1 MFLIMKKDIS
11 KNLYILIF
19 TFSIITN
26 ISVGQNK
33 LLTLSIDKKSFFEL
47 NNEKHI
53 ISNDINNRK
62 ASSVS
67 NESFARV
74 NIDSFFEYN
83 CRNFEE
89 IGNDIIKIDNWYIS
103 KSTKKGIDLGINLKI
118 QDSLIYTGKSLINP
132 FDGKVNIRTSLNLLG
147 KNNNIGLKKIDIGP
161 STIIEIYNHSIGE
174 KTYLYD
180 ILNDTIKYI
189 GKKKSNVKSSRT
201 LFIDENDNY
210 IKENFASTFQNN
222 NSKYF
227 LLGRNLLINRYNL
240 NEIIEIDD
248 LKIIS
253 NNENINNGVL
263 YYYDSYPINP
273 LCLTFNDSLMI
284 FSVAKSELDKNF
296 NSKSKNNVKND
307 AISFLSKNISISDFK
322 NKIEGELNIFKIEE
336 NNEINKTIYKNLLP
350 KERSCAVVYN
360 YKTKSILGVLSRA
373 IIPFSLIDNI
383 IIDKTNQLIII
394 NSDKYFT
401 IFDSN
406 NFKEI
411 ITIKGNAKS
420 IDHNNNLIID
430 PIIQIKNK
438 QEKNEEFRIT
448 YTKYSLNEL
457 INKNNYY
464 QEPIRYKD
472 IDEFTTKKEFLSQLE
487 YHYKNNL
494 LHFIEKNKITGSK
507 INYNNKNENNNK
519 IITTNILL
527 NRLGNIETELKK
539 KFNNPESNYPT
550 KEMIF
555 IYKTYEQNNNNK
567 LVFTCNDDFDHPFSD
582 IDLSKIKS
590 NFNNIIP
597 ATAVLKIS
605 IGIDQIPRIEIN
617 NIDPF
622 KAKIL
627 KDYKL
632 IFSFKENPKTTELSL
647 LNYLIEKYPQIIEPL
662 FGIDKEG
669 MHEDSEINRNLK
681 RIFEYTLSIRK

>member
-1 MFLIMKKDIS
+1 MILFTKKDIS
-11 KNLYILIF
+11 KHIYTIVLTLTIF
-19 TFSIITN
+19 SNFSI
-26 ISVGQNK
+26 GQNK
-33 LLTLSIDKKSFFEL
+33 FLTLKINQKSFFKITD
-47 NNEKHI
+47 EKKI
-53 ISNDINNRK
+53 ISNDIKNRK
-62 ASSVS
+62 VYSVS
-67 NESFARV
+67 NYSNATI
-74 NIDSFFEYN
+74 NIDSFYEYN
-83 CRNFEE
+83 CRYFEE
-89 IGNDIIKIDNWYIS
+89 IGNDIIKIDNWYVS
-103 KSTKKGIDLGINLKI
+103 KSTKKRIDLGINLKI
-118 QDSLIYTGKSLINP
+118 HDSLIYTGKSLINP
-132 FDGKVNIRTSLNLLG
+132 FESKINIRTDLNLFSR
-147 KNNNIGLKKIDIGP
+147 KNNLELKEIDEGP
-161 STIIEIYNHSIGE
+161 TTIIEIYNNSIREG
-174 KTYLYD
+174 TYLYD
-180 ILNDTIKYI
+180 ILNDTIKFV
-189 GKKKSNVKSSRT
+189 GKKKSNVKGIIIG
-201 LFIDENDNY
+201 LIDENDNY

-227 LLGRNLLINRYNL
+227 LMGRNLLINRYNL

-296 NSKSKNNVKND
+296 NSKSKNNLKNE

-322 NKIEGELNIFKIEE
+322 NKIEEELNIFKIEE

-360 YKTKSILGVLSRA
+360 YKTKSILSVLSRA

-411 ITIKGNAKS
+411 ITIKGNAKN

-457 INKNNYY
+457 KEKYNYY
-464 QEPIRYKD
+464 QEPIAYKN
-472 IDEFTTKKEFLSQLE
+472 INEFTTKKEFTSQLDN
-487 YHYKNNL
+487 HYKNNIL
-494 LHFIEKNKITGSK
+494 QFIEKNKTPVSK
-507 INYNNKNENNNK
+507 VTHDNKKENDNK
-519 IITTNILL
+519 IITTNIVL
-527 NRLGNIETELKK
+527 NRLGIIETELKK
-539 KFNNPESNYPT
+539 KFNNPKSNNPT

-567 LVFTCNDDFDHPFSD
+567 LIFTCNDYFELPFSD

-597 ATAVLKIS
+597 VTSDLKIRM
-605 IGIDQIPRIEIN
+605 GIDQIPRIEFN
-617 NIDPF
+617 NIDPN

-632 IFSFKENPKTTELSL
+632 IFSIKEYQKSTEINLI
-647 LNYLIEKYPQIIEPL
+647 NYILEKYPQIIEPL
-662 FGIDKEG
+662 IGQYKEG
-669 MHEDSEINRNLK
+669 IHEDLENDRNLE
-681 RIFEYTLSIRK
+681 RYFEYTLSIRK